1 MKITKSRYLLFL
13 SIGILILSSIHQ
25 CIVYLQGY
33 PISFQSAVKIEA
45 VSATLIAIGSL
56 VVLPEISKK
65 SEAFVG
71 RFMIMTTIQ
80 MLGVLSMAVWIAMS
94 GTENY
99 RSIVIHQMLFF
110 IAAMAVQSLLLIA
123 SRKS

>member
-1 MKITKSRYLLFL
+1 MITKSRYLIFL
-13 SIGILILSSIHQ
+13 IVGLLVLSGIHHSILYFQ
-25 CIVYLQGY
+25 NY
-33 PISFQSAVKIEA
+33 PISVQSALKIEL
-45 VSATLIAIGSL
+45 VSAILMAVGSL
-56 VVLPEISKK
+56 VILPEIRKK
-65 SEAFVG
+65 SEGFVA

-80 MLGVLSMAVWIAMS
+80 MLGILSMAVWIAMS
-94 GTENY
+94 GADNY

>member
-1 MKITKSRYLLFL
+1 MTRSRYIVSLFISLFVICGVHHLIVHLLN
-13 SIGILILSSIHQ
+13 
-25 CIVYLQGY
+25 Y
-33 PISFQSAVKIEA
+33 PISIQSALRIEGISLA
-45 VSATLIAIGSL
+45 LIAIGTRVIVSE
-56 VVLPEISKK
+56 VDRK
-65 SEAFVG
+65 SEGFVA

-80 MLGVLSMAVWIAMS
+80 MLGILSIAVWISTS
-94 GTENY
+94 GVENY